1 MMVKEALREI
11 RKIIDS
17 MSREIVEAR
26 REMQYTLHSLKIT
39 PIRNILMD
47 EIRYRRPL
55 IKLRRVLRGD

>member
-1 MMVKEALREI
+1 MVKEALREI